1 MAEKANK
8 DEKTN
13 EEKVVVYSFEC
24 KQYPALKFEPTKGS
38 FERFS
43 SGKFK
48 TKNSKIAKFL
58 RDYKGIAIKEIKEK
72 K

>member
-1 MAEKANK
+1 MAYKESK

-24 KQYPALKFEPTKGS
+24 KQYPSLKFEPTKGS

-43 SGKFK
+43 GGNFK

-58 RDYKGIAIKEIKEK
+58 RDYRGIAIKEIKSK
-72 K
+72 

>member
-1 MAEKANK
+1 MVAKANE
-8 DEKTN
+8 EKN
-13 EEKVVVYSFEC
+13 EEKKVVVYSFEC

-48 TKNSKIAKFL
+48 TKNSKIASFL
-58 RDYKGIAIKEIKEK
+58 RSYKGIAIKEIKSK
-72 K
+72 